1 MLSLAALRQEGDE
14 LLLPGALLG
23 GKGDEDVPLPQL
35 QGLPDDLQG
44 WLHLAFLQLS
54 SLLATTISGQ
64 PDWRNHWCMVRSL
77 AVGWWRMSTM
87 RTPAV
92 STSLSDWK

>member
-1 MLSLAALRQEGDE
+1 MSSSFPVPFSAE
-14 LLLPGALLG
+14 
-23 GKGDEDVPLPQL
+23 KGMRMSPSPSSRVSRMSCRA
-35 QGLPDDLQG
+35 GST
-44 WLHLAFLQLS
+44 WLFFSLS